1 MRFARSFASIGI
13 VLLTGLTACQDSP
26 TTAPT
31 APPALAGVRPLKTYV
46 IALSDA
52 APSDLAT
59 RIERAG
65 GKAKKISQKAGVAT
79 AESDAPDFAAQ
90 VRAMPGVESVAE
102 DRLVRWI
109 NPNQRVI
116 PASIGD
122 DEPFFTPYQWAPRA
136 IHAPEAWDAGAR
148 GTGVRVAVLD
158 GGLNYNHVDLD
169 GSVDVERSASFV
181 PRTQFFQDK
190 DRSDFS
196 HATHVAGIIAAQDDA
211 IGTIGI
217 APGATIIGVKVLN
230 EGTGTFEQVI
240 EGIIY
245 AATSIQDGGAGAD
258 IINMSL
264 GATFDPQSADDE
276 ALLEALDNTTTYA
289 YNQGVVVIAAAGN
302 EGVNFDKARNLVTIP
317 AQSAHVIGVSATG
330 PVDYAGG
337 GTNFDRQASYTNFGK
352 AVVDF
357 AGPGGDD
364 TLAPVGNWFLDMVIS
379 PGSLKSRNGYFFADG
394 TSMAAPAVAGVAA
407 LILEKNPTASPDQVY
422 TKLSSSADDLGKQGF
437 DAVYGNGRV
446 NAFKAVQ

>member
-1 MRFARSFASIGI
+1 MKRTLCFTVAAGL
-13 VLLTGLTACQDSP
+13 VLGACGEQNT

-31 APPALAGVRPLKTYV
+31 DNQSLATVKKTYV
-46 IALSDA
+46 IALSA
-52 APSDLAT
+52 GAPSDLAT

-65 GKAKKISQKAGVAT
+65 GKAKKIFQKARVAT
-79 AESDAPDFAAQ
+79 AESDAPGFAAQ
-90 VRAMPGVESVAE
+90 VRALPGVKAVAE
-102 DRLVRWI
+102 DRVVQWVD
-109 NPNQRVI
+109 PDQRVL

-122 DEPFFTPYQWAPRA
+122 DESFFTQYQWAPRA
-136 IHAPEAWDAGAR
+136 VHAPEAWDRGAR
-148 GTGVRVAVLD
+148 GSGVRVAVLD
-158 GGLNYNHVDLD
+158 GGLNYNHIDLD
-169 GSVDVERSASFV
+169 GSVDYDRSASFV
-181 PRTQFFQDK
+181 PNTQFFQDK

-196 HATHVAGIIAAQDDA
+196 HATHVAGIVAARDNA

-217 APGATIIGVKVLN
+217 APGATIIGVKVLDQ
-230 EGTGTFEQVI
+230 GTGTFEQVI
-240 EGIIY
+240 DGIIY

-276 ALLEALDNTTTYA
+276 ALLQALDNTTTFA
-289 YNQGVVVIAAAGN
+289 YEQGVVVIAAAGN
-302 EGVNFDKARNLVTIP
+302 DGVNFDKSRNLVTIP

-330 PVDYAGG
+330 PVNFAGG

-364 TLAPVGNWFLDMVIS
+364 TLAPVGQWFLDMVIS
-379 PGSLKSRNGYFFADG
+379 PGSLKTRDGYFFADG
-394 TSMAAPAVAGVAA
+394 TSMAAPAVAAVAA
-407 LILEKNPTASPDQVY
+407 LYLERNPSATPDQVY
-422 TKLSSSADDLGKQGF
+422 AKLSSSSDDLGKPGF